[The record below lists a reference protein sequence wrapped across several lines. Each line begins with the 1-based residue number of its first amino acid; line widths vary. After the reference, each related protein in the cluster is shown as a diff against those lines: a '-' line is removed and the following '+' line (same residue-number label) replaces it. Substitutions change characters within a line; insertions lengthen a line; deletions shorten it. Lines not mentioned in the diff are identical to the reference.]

1 MSEAITF
8 ELDGLTVEAQ
18 PGESIWD
25 VSKRLGTTLP
35 HLCHTTEIGYRA
47 DGNCRACVVEVEGER
62 TLAPSCRRLP
72 TPGMVVKS
80 QSERATKSRA
90 MVMELLV
97 SDQPNKA
104 DAHDQASQFWNWA
117 DAMGVENSRYPTR
130 THPAPEPDLSHPAM
144 QVNLDACIQCNL
156 CVQACREVQVNDVI
170 AMAGRGVDTHVA
182 FDFDDPMGQSRC
194 VGCGECVQVCPTGA
208 LLPMGGQ
215 VIADKEVAS
224 VCPYCGVGCQL
235 SFKVKDNRIVGVEGR
250 DGPGNHGR
258 LCVKGRFG
266 FDYVHSPERL
276 LTPLIR
282 RDGIAKDDVDIDP
295 ANPLSHFR
303 EATWEE
309 ALERATSGLKSIRDD
324 RGGTALAGLG
334 SAKGSNEEAYLFQKL
349 VRTGFGSNNV
359 DHCTRLCHASSV
371 AALMQTIG
379 SGAVTAPFTDALE
392 AEVILTIGCNPPVN
406 HPVASSFF
414 KQAVKQGSKLIIVD
428 PDGSGLSRYADW
440 ILKLKP
446 ATDVALLNS
455 MLHVI
460 VDEDLV
466 DHEYV
471 AKHTEGFDELAAH
484 VKAFSPEAME
494 AVTGVPADD
503 VRTASRAFAKAKTA
517 MIFWGMG
524 ISQHIHGTDNARCLI
539 SLCLATGQ
547 IGRPGS
553 GLHPLRGQ
561 NNVQGASDA
570 GLIPM
575 VFPDYQP
582 VNDPAA
588 RARFEDLWQTKLDPN
603 PGLTVVEITAAV
615 HTGDIRGMYIMGEN
629 PAMSDPNVSHARAAL
644 AKLEHLVVQDV
655 FLTETAC
662 YADVVLPASAWPE
675 KDGTVT
681 NSNRQVQM
689 GRQALQPPGEARQD
703 LWIIGQMANGLGLDW
718 NYDGPWEVFAEMR
731 LGMDSI
737 RGMSWQRLDA
747 EDAITYPCATEDD
760 PGQAVIFGDGF
771 PTANG
776 KGKFVPCDVVEPDE
790 LPDADYPVVLLTG
803 RLLEHWHTG
812 AITRRATILDEL
824 EPEAVARVSPDTL
837 ENLGIEP
844 GGRIQVES
852 RRGKVELMARSDVGV
867 QPGTIFLPFCF
878 AEAAANLLTSAA
890 LDPDGKIAEVK
901 YCAVRISAP

>member
-1 MSEAITF
+1 
-8 ELDGLTVEAQ
+8 
-18 PGESIWD
+18 
-25 VSKRLGTTLP
+25 
-35 HLCHTTEIGYRA
+35 
-47 DGNCRACVVEVEGER
+47 
-62 TLAPSCRRLP
+62 
-72 TPGMVVKS
+72 
-80 QSERATKSRA
+80 
-90 MVMELLV
+90 
-97 SDQPNKA
+97 
-104 DAHDQASQFWNWA
+104 
-117 DAMGVENSRYPTR
+117 
-130 THPAPEPDLSHPAM
+130 
-144 QVNLDACIQCNL
+144 
-156 CVQACREVQVNDVI
+156 
-170 AMAGRGVDTHVA
+170 
-182 FDFDDPMGQSRC
+182 
-194 VGCGECVQVCPTGA
+194 
-208 LLPMGGQ
+208 
-215 VIADKEVAS
+215 
-224 VCPYCGVGCQL
+224 
-235 SFKVKDNRIVGVEGR
+235 
-250 DGPGNHGR
+250 
-258 LCVKGRFG
+258 
-266 FDYVHSPERL
+266 
-276 LTPLIR
+276 
-282 RDGIAKDDVDIDP
+282 
-295 ANPLSHFR
+295 
-303 EATWEE
+303 
-309 ALERATSGLKSIRDD
+309 
-324 RGGTALAGLG
+324 
-334 SAKGSNEEAYLFQKL
+334 SNEEAYLFQKL

-392 AEVILTIGCNPPVN
+392 ADVILTIGCNPPVN
-406 HPVASSFF
+406 HPVAATFF

-428 PDGSGLSRYADW
+428 PDGSALSRHADW

-466 DHEYV
+466 DHDYI
-471 AKHTEGFDELAAH
+471 ARYTEGFEELAEH

-494 AVTGVPADD
+494 AVTGVRAEE
-503 VRTASRAFAKAKTA
+503 VRTASRAFARAKTA

-575 VFPDYQP
+575 VYPDYQP
-582 VNDPAA
+582 VNNPEAQ
-588 RARFEDLWQTKLDPN
+588 ARFEALWQTKLDPN

-615 HTGDIRGMYIMGEN
+615 HAGDIRGMYIMGEN

-689 GRQALQPPGEARQD
+689 GRQALQPPGDARQD
-703 LWIIGQMANGLGLDW
+703 LWIIEQMANGLGLDW
-718 NYDGPWEVFAEMR
+718 HYEGPADVFAEMR
-731 LGMDSI
+731 LGMNSI
-737 RGMSWQRLDA
+737 HGMSWQRLEA

-760 PGQAVIFGDGF
+760 PGQAVMFGDGF

-776 KGKFVPCDVVEPDE
+776 KGKFVPCDVRQPDE
-790 LPDADYPVVLLTG
+790 LPDEDFPVVLLTG

-812 AITRRATILDEL
+812 AITRRASILDEL
-824 EPEAVARVSPDTL
+824 EPEAVARVPPGTL
-837 ENLGIEP
+837 EALGISP

-852 RRGKVELMARSDVGV
+852 RRGSVELMARSDVGV

>member
-1 MSEAITF
+1 MSVAITF
-8 ELDGLTVEAQ
+8 ELDGVSVEAQ

-25 VSKRLGTTLP
+25 VSKRMGTTLP

-47 DGNCRACVVEVEGER
+47 DGNCRACVVEIEGER

-72 TPGMVVKS
+72 TTGMTVNS

-90 MVMELLV
+90 MVMELLLG
-97 SDQPNKA
+97 DQPGKA
-104 DAHDQASQFWNWA
+104 EAHDPNSKFWHWA
-117 DAMGVENSRYPTR
+117 AAMGVESSRYPAR
-130 THPAPEPDLSHPAM
+130 GHAAPMPDLSHPAI

-182 FDFDDPMGQSRC
+182 FDFDDPMAQSRC

-208 LLPMGGQ
+208 LLPKGGP
-215 VIADKEVAS
+215 ITGDKQVAS

-235 SFKVKDNRIVGVEGR
+235 TFNVRGNRIVGVEGR

-266 FDYVHSPERL
+266 FDYIHSPERL
-276 LTPLIR
+276 QTPLIR
-282 RDGIAKDDVDIDP
+282 REGIAKDDVNIDP

-309 ALERATSGLKSIRDD
+309 ALQRAAAGLGSIREDH
-324 RGGTALAGLG
+324 GGTALAGLG

-392 AEVILTIGCNPPVN
+392 ADVILTIGCNPPVN
-406 HPVASSFF
+406 HPVAATFF

-428 PDGSGLSRYADW
+428 PDGSALSRHADW

-466 DHEYV
+466 DHDYI
-471 AKHTEGFDELAAH
+471 ARYTEGFEELAEH

-494 AVTGVPADD
+494 AVTGVRAEE
-503 VRTASRAFAKAKTA
+503 VRTASRAFARAKTA

-575 VFPDYQP
+575 VYPDYQP
-582 VNDPAA
+582 VNNPEAQ
-588 RARFEDLWQTKLDPN
+588 ARFEALWQTKLDPN
-603 PGLTVVEITAAV
+603 PGLTRAISGACTSWAK
-615 HTGDIRGMYIMGEN
+615 IR
-629 PAMSDPNVSHARAAL
+629 
-644 AKLEHLVVQDV
+644 
-655 FLTETAC
+655 
-662 YADVVLPASAWPE
+662 
-675 KDGTVT
+675 
-681 NSNRQVQM
+681 
-689 GRQALQPPGEARQD
+689 
-703 LWIIGQMANGLGLDW
+703 
-718 NYDGPWEVFAEMR
+718 
-731 LGMDSI
+731 
-737 RGMSWQRLDA
+737 
-747 EDAITYPCATEDD
+747 PC
-760 PGQAVIFGDGF
+760 
-771 PTANG
+771 PT
-776 KGKFVPCDVVEPDE
+776 P
-790 LPDADYPVVLLTG
+790 
-803 RLLEHWHTG
+803 
-812 AITRRATILDEL
+812 
-824 EPEAVARVSPDTL
+824 
-837 ENLGIEP
+837 
-844 GGRIQVES
+844 
-852 RRGKVELMARSDVGV
+852 M
-867 QPGTIFLPFCF
+867 
-878 AEAAANLLTSAA
+878 
-890 LDPDGKIAEVK
+890 
-901 YCAVRISAP
+901 